1 MRTLLFASVLG
12 LATLTLAGAGCK
24 KSDSHGESKVD
35 LDIPEISIDDV
46 QAGMAAKT
54 LTVYDCNGDKT
65 RKRVGVIEG
74 AILVDDEESYDP
86 SILPADKTAKLVFY
100 CGGPG

>member
-1 MRTLLFASVLG
+1 MRTLLFASVLA
-12 LATLTLAGAGCK
+12 LASFTGCSK
-24 KSDSHGESKVD
+24 AEKHGSSEVEHD
-35 LDIPEISIDDV
+35 LPEISIDDV

-74 AILVDDEESYDP
+74 AILVDDEETYDP
-86 SILPADKTAKLVFY
+86 SILPSDKTAKLAFY